1 MRQLNRELSEY
12 LESMVEGL
20 GRSER
25 RRALE
30 LYLTGMVLNGERK
43 SVEPMA
49 ARLVEDPPC
58 RRHVDSRAPPLGPSR
73 M

>member
-1 MRQLNRELSEY
+1 MRQLDRELSEY

-30 LYLTGMVLNGERK
+30 LYLMDLLLDGERK
-43 SVEPMA
+43 RVGPMA
-49 ARLVEDPPC
+49 AR
-58 RRHVDSRAPPLGPSR
+58 RRRRRCANGCGYQ
-73 M
+73 